1 MSKKEELKATYL
13 KDLESMAAK
22 SRFGYFS
29 ILPNPQAGC
38 SSPERSSRTFPFIQS
53 PVTNMVGCLPSPEM
67 SSQELQHLASSRK
80 PFFISKPLSIKET
93 LTPIQV
99 KKKRLQDWRKPKI

>member
-29 ILPNPQAGC
+29 ILPNPQAGY
-38 SSPERSSRTFPFIQS
+38 SLPERSSCTFPI
-53 PVTNMVGCLPSPEM
+53 
-67 SSQELQHLASSRK
+67 
-80 PFFISKPLSIKET
+80 I
-93 LTPIQV
+93 
-99 KKKRLQDWRKPKI
+99 